1 MEIESENSLPFLD
14 VKVTRDR
21 NQVHTSVYRKPTHT
35 DRYLNYGSNHHPRIK
50 SGIIKCLAHR
60 ARSVCSKDTI
70 RTELDHLQEV
80 FESNA
85 YPPSLVTLNLHTKRN
100 KRSNIVENTEKQPAT
115 LATPYVKG
123 LSEKIE
129 KKCKH
134 LNIRTVFSSKRTLR
148 RELVRVKN
156 RVEPTDMKGVVYK
169 IDCSCGQSYIGETG
183 RTLSTRVKEH
193 KKAVEKDDINNGI
206 SVHANSTWHNIDWD
220 SAQVIEV
227 EKNLTKRKLKESMHI
242 NSTISTSNMNLDKGL
257 QVNQSWITCFQSHP

>member
-1 MEIESENSLPFLD
+1 
-14 VKVTRDR
+14 
-21 NQVHTSVYRKPTHT
+21 
-35 DRYLNYGSNHHPRIK
+35 
-50 SGIIKCLAHR
+50 
-60 ARSVCSKDTI
+60 
-70 RTELDHLQEV
+70 
-80 FESNA
+80 
-85 YPPSLVTLNLHTKRN
+85 
-100 KRSNIVENTEKQPAT
+100 
-115 LATPYVKG
+115 
-123 LSEKIE
+123 
-129 KKCKH
+129 
-134 LNIRTVFSSKRTLR
+134 
-148 RELVRVKN
+148 
-156 RVEPTDMKGVVYK
+156 MKGVVYK